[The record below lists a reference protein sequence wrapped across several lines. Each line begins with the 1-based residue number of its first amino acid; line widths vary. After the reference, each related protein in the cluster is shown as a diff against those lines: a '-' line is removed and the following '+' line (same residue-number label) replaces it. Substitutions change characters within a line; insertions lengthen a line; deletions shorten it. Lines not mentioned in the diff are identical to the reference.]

1 VQASNLPG
9 VVGDANVPVTVTF
22 PELLSGV
29 WYVTKQSRLEPAV
42 SWITFGKLYG
52 VRLSDGANVVI
63 FAFVV
68 QPEGQ

>member
-1 VQASNLPG
+1 
-9 VVGDANVPVTVTF
+9 
-22 PELLSGV
+22 
-29 WYVTKQSRLEPAV
+29 VTKHSRLDPAV

-68 QPEGQ
+68 HPDGQ